1 VFRHFGCGVS
11 RAVKF
16 QNLVMCVFGL
26 VIAWWAGPTDASLEA
41 QGIISGVG
49 GALFLSGVAS
59 HLWEQ
64 RRQKIAAAEID
75 LAQPATESW
84 RDIAAWNDPQGI
96 PDAVSA
102 AAGDVR
108 ARFIPDKIPVSLDGE
123 LAGMIAVSSHFRV
136 VKATRVTFHCE
147 RTDLYRSINKDGF
160 ERGARPRSTTLND
173 TVEQSYA
180 PEEWVFTGDCSR
192 LTIRLPVRGGTA
204 STLGGL
210 TEDSPTVRWLLEV
223 EGTTAAG
230 GRTISFE
237 VPVFADTEVSSP
249 TSSPPSAQAAEGAH
263 TGPMAETENTSA
275 PLPPTPVSPVQS
287 VREDLVD
294 ERSFAAAG
302 IEVVPCTGA
311 TGGDALVMNS
321 TVGRWGRALPWLSA
335 ALGCSLFMLFGGL
348 GFLFLMMIPVVGR
361 FLGLVEFG
369 ATLALCGWALVSAWR
384 ESRSPVRRLWV
395 ESDGVMVARANSD
408 IDRFE
413 RDEVDRLEIET
424 AGSSGKLQLFRLVA
438 AAQPAPGKIVRKR
451 RIMVGAIR
459 SFGATEAVGQWLGQ
473 RLSPPRVIATKSDGM
488 IRVSERLEQWFG
500 IGRK

>member
-1 VFRHFGCGVS
+1 
-11 RAVKF
+11 
-16 QNLVMCVFGL
+16 MFGL
-26 VIAWWAGPTDASLEA
+26 AIAWWAGPTGASSEA
-41 QGIISGVG
+41 KGIISCVG
-49 GALFLSGVAS
+49 GALFLYGVAS
-59 HLWEQ
+59 HLWEK
-64 RRQKIAAAEID
+64 RREKIAAEEID
-75 LAQPATESW
+75 LAQPAAESW
-84 RDIAAWNDPQGI
+84 RDVAAWNDPQGI

-102 AAGDVR
+102 AEGEVR
-108 ARFIPDKIPVSLDGE
+108 ARFIPDRIPVSLDGD
-123 LAGMIAVSSHFRV
+123 LAGVIAVSSHFRV
-136 VKATRVTFHCE
+136 VKATRVTLHCE
-147 RTDLYRSINKDGF
+147 RTAVYRSSKLGLH
-160 ERGARPRSTTLND
+160 RGVSRPQSTTISD

-192 LTIRLPVRGGTA
+192 LTIRLPVRGDTA

-210 TEDSPTVRWLLEV
+210 TADSPTVRWLLEV
-223 EGTTAAG
+223 EGTPAAG

-249 TSSPPSAQAAEGAH
+249 TSPPPSAQAAEGED
-263 TGPMAETENTSA
+263 TGPMAETENPSA

-335 ALGCSLFMLFGGL
+335 ALGCSLFLLFGGL
-348 GFLFLMMIPVVGR
+348 GFIFLMMIPFVGR

-369 ATLALCGWALVSAWR
+369 ATLALCAWALVSAWR

-395 ESDGVMVARANSD
+395 ERDGVMVARANSD

-473 RLSPPRVIATKSDGM
+473 RLSPPQSIVTKSDGM

-500 IGRK
+500 IGQK